1 MRHRRP
7 GPVLPARLAARRGRA
22 HGVTLL
28 ELLVA
33 LGLAG
38 VLLLLGGATVGNW
51 IPRYQ
56 QRSVAAAL
64 AEALQVARS
73 EALRRNVRVDL
84 CPSVD
89 RATCDPAGRWHLG
102 WLTFA
107 DENGNGRRD
116 PGEDLVRIDVPAAP
130 RITVSGNGPVAKY
143 VSYTPWGHTR
153 LASGALQMGTF
164 TVCRT
169 NLTEIQVVLA
179 NGGRPRIQ
187 EVPVPCP

>member
-1 MRHRRP
+1 MLNASA
-7 GPVLPARLAARRGRA
+7 GSALPDLSAAVPRTERGT
-22 HGVTLL
+22 TLL
-28 ELLVA
+28 ELLLA
-33 LGLAG
+33 ITLGAVLLVLAG
-38 VLLLLGGATVGNW
+38 ASVGSW

-56 QRSVAAAL
+56 QRNVAAAL

-89 RATCDPAGRWHLG
+89 RITCDPAGRWHAG
-102 WLTFA
+102 WLAFV
-107 DENGNGRRD
+107 DEDGDGSRD
-116 PGEDLVRIDVPAAP
+116 PGEAVVHVDVPATP
-130 RITVSGNGPVAKY
+130 RITITGNRPVAGY

-164 TVCRT
+164 TVCRSG
-169 NLTEIQVVLA
+169 LTEIQVVLA